1 MTETISRN
9 YNCLKTFFKKAIF
22 ANYLFQSHDQSSCP
36 FCPIDGPLF
45 LKNNLFCLF
54 IFLWFFNIFYYRLL
68 LYRGLVHHHRRI
80 LNLSVIDNNIVLC
93 NSPSFCSSVI
103 SSSTDEKVKID
114 SSLSC
119 ISENVKY
126 LITCSKQ
133 DKTCK
138 ENPTLYWW
146 NRKKILWKVFGTY
159 WYSFKHISTSNY
171 QTRRSSFS
179 FQRS

>member
-1 MTETISRN
+1 MELIS
-9 YNCLKTFFKKAIF
+9 TF
-22 ANYLFQSHDQSSCP
+22 
-36 FCPIDGPLF
+36 
-45 LKNNLFCLF
+45 
-54 IFLWFFNIFYYRLL
+54 LL
-68 LYRGLVHHHRRI
+68 NWGLVHHHRRI

-93 NSPSFCSSVI
+93 NSPSFSSSVISCFSRSVI

-138 ENPTLYWW
+138 ETLHY
-146 NRKKILWKVFGTY
+146 IGETG
-159 WYSFKHISTSNY
+159 
-171 QTRRSSFS
+171 RRSWERFLEHMGTVSNLSQHQTTKPVGAHF
-179 FQRS
+179 RSKDHNSCNMQFVSYE